1 MIKAMV
7 DRSENQLSQTITK
20 AGYAAGIGYSQAEDI
35 GKAAVLLCRQGIS
48 GCNAALD
55 ALWLDAGTGPCQLV
69 HEGQCLTMNADS
81 ARVAIEGVAALDWL
95 VTQSP
100 TARLH
105 VKNCDSIW
113 MFIGLMLLAGATFQT
128 AFSLC
133 REDRDEEIFITPEHS
148 LPDELSDILQPP
160 VIIRCVPVQDR
171 GSKVY
176 TASNFQSGRCQI
188 TIADWERLVEL
199 AFKSYVPASEESRMR
214 GAGAGLLDND

>member
-1 MIKAMV
+1 MIKAVV

-35 GKAAVLLCRQGIS
+35 GKAAVLLCRHGIS
-48 GCNAALD
+48 GCSAAID
-55 ALWLDAGTGPCQLV
+55 ALLLDAGKGPCRLV
-69 HEGQCLTMNADS
+69 HEGQCLTIKADS
-81 ARVAIEGVAALDWL
+81 ARAAIEGIAALDWL
-95 VTQSP
+95 VTQSS

-113 MFIGLMLLAGATFQT
+113 MFIGLMLLVGSTFQT

-133 REDRDEEIFITPEHS
+133 RENRDEEIFITPEHS

-160 VIIRCVPVQDR
+160 VIIRCVPIQDR
-171 GSKVY
+171 GVEVN

-188 TIADWERLVEL
+188 TIADWETLVAL
-199 AFKSYVPASEESRMR
+199 AFKSYVPASEESRMH